1 MKKKGWIIV
10 AAVVAVVVVWAISA
24 YNGLASREEMVVEK
38 WSQVE
43 NQYQRRYDLIP
54 NVVNT
59 VKGYA
64 EHEKN
69 TLEVLTAAR
78 AKATSQQ
85 IDVES
90 MSAEQLAAY
99 QRAQNELGAAMRSSL
114 VAVAEAY
121 PDLKASNNF
130 LELQAQLEGCENRI
144 AVARK
149 DFNQAVRSYNLKV
162 RRFPSNIF
170 AGLFGFDKKAYYE
183 GADEAATAPV
193 VEF

>member
-69 TLEVLTAAR
+69 TLEALTAAR

-114 VAVAEAY
+114 VVVAEAY

>member
-69 TLEVLTAAR
+69 TLEALTAAR

>member
-64 EHEKN
+64 KHEKN
-69 TLEVLTAAR
+69 TLEELTAAR